1 MGSLGG
7 NTRLPGVRWRL
18 LLKLALPS
26 DTQTLIKKLSK
37 CWGKAHHTLWLLL
50 LRFNCLWLHDRFLK
64 ASFSSGSPYPPFS
77 LLGKGASL
85 PGLCFHSWHCT
96 EQLHHAVQSEK
107 PGSQQI
113 ILHGT
118 TKASAWELGNTSNP
132 PKQVWR
138 SQDGAWKRENTRGEW
153 QKESF

>member
-50 LRFNCLWLHDRFLK
+50 LRFNCLWLHDHFLK
-64 ASFSSGSPYPPFS
+64 ASFSSGSPYPPFPCWGKV
-77 LLGKGASL
+77 LPCLGSVFTLDIARSSCIML
-85 PGLCFHSWHCT
+85 FSP
-96 EQLHHAVQSEK
+96 EK

-118 TKASAWELGNTSNP
+118 TKASAWEQGNTSNP

-138 SQDGAWKRENTRGEW
+138 SQDGAWEREDTRGKW
-153 QKESF
+153 QKKSF